1 MTYNKILVI
10 DDDIDDQEIF
20 LSAMESVSSSV
31 KCTTSGSAIESLKKL
46 GNREWSTDIIFLD
59 LNMPVMTGQQFLE
72 EIKKD
77 ESLRDIP
84 VIVLSTS
91 SHQPT
96 IEHVINLGAANFIT
110 KPDKFNELVRI
121 LREILN

>member
-20 LSAMESVSSSV
+20 LTALESTLSTV
-31 KCTTSGSAIESLKKL
+31 KCVAVGSAVEALKKL
-46 GNREWSTDIIFLD
+46 GNGELTTDIIFLD
-59 LNMPVMTGQQFLE
+59 LNMPVMTGQQFLA

-77 ESLRDIP
+77 ERLCNIP
-84 VIVLSTS
+84 IVVLSTS

-96 IEHVINLGAANFIT
+96 IEQAMNLGAANFIT

-121 LREILN
+121 LKEILN